1 MAASSYTNS
10 TKAKVL
16 ASAGV
21 AAFVL
26 SNRSCVE
33 ILDLRDARMI
43 VWTLIARTR
52 NPTRARTPINR
63 KRLVNKAEATAAA
76 MHQFIPWLWKIK
88 SLISV
93 TTPT

>member
-33 ILDLRDARMI
+33 IRLRDARMI
-43 VWTLIARTR
+43 VCVFSDTRT
-52 NPTRARTPINR
+52 NPLNTQRVINTVEL
-63 KRLVNKAEATAAA
+63 KL
-76 MHQFIPWLWKIK
+76 L
-88 SLISV
+88 SV
-93 TTPT
+93 F